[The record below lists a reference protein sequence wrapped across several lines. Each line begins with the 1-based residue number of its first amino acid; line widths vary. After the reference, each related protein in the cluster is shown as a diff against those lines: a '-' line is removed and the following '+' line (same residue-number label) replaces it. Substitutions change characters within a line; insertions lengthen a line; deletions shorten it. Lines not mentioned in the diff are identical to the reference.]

1 MQIKQASAIEQYAI
15 DRVRELR
22 KAKGI
27 SQAELANR
35 MDVSISFIGR
45 VESKNFIHKYNLNH
59 LNLIAE
65 ILECS
70 LWELIPEKPFN
81 TKRQT

>member
-59 LNLIAE
+59 LNSIAE
-65 ILECS
+65 ILGCKIWD
-70 LWELIPEKPFN
+70 LLPEKPIKHKH
-81 TKRQT
+81 KR